1 VKITYYLDDKS
12 EENLYCRISDGTVSE
27 SFPLEY
33 TIVDEEWD
41 AEGEEGYPDD
51 PYYYTLIRFREY
63 LSERYEILS
72 DRGIDSILS
81 KIKEEVAVLTEESGI
96 QGIARKMFDDEN
108 AATGMATYDQFLL
121 AFETHAGLDR
131 DEYEARVIDNTLEF
145 ITEDEDE
152 YQMDTYAGLTAR
164 LKSFVEKKSCAEIA
178 SMTNKLIWSEIYTE
192 EGGIEKYVFLPAM
205 LAEWENFWDNAY
217 DEINNTEGETDHLDK
232 LKEKSWRQFQVLMA
246 CYDAAGDIVQ
256 LAAEIE
262 DTQLY
267 PIAVLTMLEIFDA
280 DVCYE
285 KYCKSELEDTD
296 WESVEVDG
304 MVFFVKEGEY

>member
-1 VKITYYLDDKS
+1 MKITYYLDDKS
-12 EENLYCRISDGTVSE
+12 EENLYCRISDETGTE

-41 AEGEEGYPDD
+41 ADSEEGYPDD
-51 PYYYTLIRFREY
+51 PYYYTLIRFKEF

-72 DRGIDSILS
+72 DRGADNILALL
-81 KIKEEVAVLTEESGI
+81 KGEIGALTAASGI
-96 QGIARKMFDDEN
+96 QGIARKMFDEEN
-108 AATGMATYDQFLL
+108 TAAGIATYDQFLR
-121 AFETHAGLDR
+121 AFETHAGLDS

-145 ITEDEDE
+145 ITEEEDE

-164 LKSFVEKKSCAEIA
+164 LKAFVEKKSCAEIA

-205 LAEWENFWDNAY
+205 LAGWESFWDNEYYEMTDA
-217 DEINNTEGETDHLDK
+217 GGKTDHLDR

-246 CYDAAGDIVQ
+246 CYDAAGDVIQ
-256 LAAEIE
+256 LAAEID
-262 DTQLY
+262 DTHLY
-267 PIAVLTMLEIFDA
+267 PIAVITMLEIFDA
-280 DVCYE
+280 DLCYE

-296 WESVEVDG
+296 WESVEVEG
-304 MVFFVKEGEY
+304 LVFFVKEGEY